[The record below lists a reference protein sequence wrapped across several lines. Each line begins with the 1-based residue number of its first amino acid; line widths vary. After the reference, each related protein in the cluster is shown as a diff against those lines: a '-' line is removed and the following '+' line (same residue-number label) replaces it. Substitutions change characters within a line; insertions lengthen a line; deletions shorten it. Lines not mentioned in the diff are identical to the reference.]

1 MKEVWYPDF
10 DDIME
15 VFRKLLDRFRDLR
28 KENLMDERAIK
39 SILDKVR
46 YGLPFKSSDFWE
58 KVAILWHDIS
68 YEHHF
73 SNGNKR
79 VGYFAMRLFLKKNG
93 YKLKKISD
101 EEKIDYCLE
110 IAKGNMN
117 YNAIVLWLKINS
129 EKI

>member
-1 MKEVWYPDF
+1 MKDIWYPDF
-10 DDIME
+10 DDIM
-15 VFRKLLDRFRDLR
+15 KLFETLQKEDPDLR
-28 KENLMDERAIK
+28 EHHLMNEKAIE

-46 YGLPFKSSDFWE
+46 YGLPVKDSDFCE

-68 YEHHF
+68 YQHHF

-93 YKLKKISD
+93 FKIKKISD
-101 EEKIDYCLE
+101 QEKIDYCLE
-110 IAKGNMN
+110 IAKGNLK
-117 YNAIVLWLKINS
+117 YKAIVLWLKKNS